1 MKKFAL
7 LMAIAASVFAVT
19 SCDEYEDGRPSS
31 SVLDRFENMYPGAW
45 DVEWEREGVYW
56 EVSFDTGT
64 PPNEIDHTAWFRS
77 DGTWVRT
84 ETDLHISAVPASI
97 KEFLQKS
104 QYASAL
110 LEDSEIDY
118 IQTPD
123 GNFYQFELVYNGARV
138 KINVTEDGKVS
149 LAGLDLW

>member
-7 LMAIAASVFAVT
+7 LMAIAASVFAVI
-19 SCDEYEDGRPSS
+19 SCDEYEDGKPSS

-45 DVEWEREGVYW
+45 DVEGEREGVYW

-149 LAGLDLW
+149 LAGHDLW

>member
-77 DGTWVRT
+77 DRTWVRT

-138 KINVTEDGKVS
+138 KVNVTEDGKGS
-149 LAGLDLW
+149 LAGHDLW

>member
-1 MKKFAL
+1 
-7 LMAIAASVFAVT
+7 
-19 SCDEYEDGRPSS
+19 
-31 SVLDRFENMYPGAW
+31 MYPGAW

-123 GNFYQFELVYNGARV
+123 GNFYQFELVYNGTRV
-138 KINVTEDGKVS
+138 KVNVTEDGKVS

>member
-19 SCDEYEDGRPSS
+19 SCDEYEDGKPSS

-97 KEFLQKS
+97 KEFLQES
-104 QYASAL
+104 QYAAAL

-123 GNFYQFELVYNGARV
+123 GNFYQFELVYNGTRV
-138 KINVTEDGKVS
+138 KVNVTEDGKVS
-149 LAGLDLW
+149 LAELELW

>member
-7 LMAIAASVFAVT
+7 LMAIAASVFAVI
-19 SCDEYEDGRPSS
+19 SCDEYEDGKPSS

-97 KEFLQKS
+97 KEFLQES

-149 LAGLDLW
+149 LAGHDFW

>member
-19 SCDEYEDGRPSS
+19 SCDEYEDGKPSS

-64 PPNEIDHTAWFRS
+64 PPDEIDHTAWFRS

-97 KEFLQKS
+97 KEFLQES
-104 QYASAL
+104 QYAAAL

-123 GNFYQFELVYNGARV
+123 GNFYQFELVYNGTRV
-138 KINVTEDGKVS
+138 KVNVTEDGKVS
-149 LAGLDLW
+149 LAELELW

>member
-19 SCDEYEDGRPSS
+19 SCDEYEDGKPSS

-64 PPNEIDHTAWFRS
+64 PPDEIDHTAWFRS

-84 ETDLHISAVPASI
+84 ETDLHISAVLASI
-97 KEFLQKS
+97 KEFLQES
-104 QYASAL
+104 QYAAAL

-123 GNFYQFELVYNGARV
+123 GNFYQFELVYNGTRV
-138 KINVTEDGKVS
+138 KVNVTEDGKVS